1 MILEAT
7 RIEQLIKQYGSQ
19 QSSRVSGNDLL
30 SIAKSLG
37 ISASDLLGLIGT
49 ALLQADNVIGQ
60 LEYENGHLKA
70 KVYVLENQTNH
81 KVTQQE
87 ILQNGIKIARKH
99 GADIELINSLSQKG
113 YTDDQIASYLG
124 VSRSTIWRRRKEAE
138 VSRKDEYRQYGFK

>member
-1 MILEAT
+1 MILEET
-7 RIEQLIKQYGSQ
+7 RIEQLVKRYGSQ

-30 SIAKSLG
+30 SIARSLN
-37 ISASDLLGLIGT
+37 ITTSDLLCLMGT
-49 ALLQADNVIGQ
+49 ALLQAGNVIEQ

-124 VSRSTIWRRRKEAE
+124 VSR
-138 VSRKDEYRQYGFK
+138 RQSGGEEKRQKNK

>member
-1 MILEAT
+1 M
-7 RIEQLIKQYGSQ
+7 
-19 QSSRVSGNDLL
+19 
-30 SIAKSLG
+30 
-37 ISASDLLGLIGT
+37 
-49 ALLQADNVIGQ
+49 
-60 LEYENGHLKA
+60 EYENGHLKA
-70 KVYVLENQTNH
+70 KVYVLENQANH

-87 ILQNGIKIARKH
+87 ILQNGIKIARKY